1 MKGLLILLLVLV
13 GIGAGA
19 FAQEK
24 SSRELKGDKFYFT
37 YTYDEA
43 IDRYSRAKNLTVEG
57 QRKLAECY
65 WITGQNAE
73 AEEGY
78 ATLINQEAELIAE
91 DYFNYAMVLK
101 CSGKYNESEVQ
112 MDKFCT
118 KKPND
123 LRAVS
128 YKKNKDQLTTIV
140 KDNGNYAIREMEI
153 NTGSQDFGAS
163 YFKEQ
168 IVYTSSNSKPKAFQ
182 RKYNWN
188 NEPFLNLYVAD
199 VEDGQLTNPTFFDKK
214 ENGKMHDGPATFN
227 QLGTFMAFTKNAQ
240 KDKSEDKIVELQIH
254 TRSFENGAWSEPK
267 AFPYNSPSYNVGHP
281 NLSDDG
287 TIMYFV
293 SDMPGG
299 FGGTDI
305 YRTTRSPE
313 GAWSAPMNL
322 GNAINTESDELFP
335 FFDEKKSTLHF
346 TSNGHYGLGGYD
358 IFSSVKNGDSWGDV
372 SNAGAPLNTRFDDFA
387 LVISGTENKGYF
399 SSNRENGSGNDDIY
413 GVDLLNTTAAIKQ
426 INGVALD
433 VNQVPLP
440 RTTVKLYNEAGQQIN
455 MAIAEKDGSYS
466 FNVEANKNY
475 ELTGNLKDYIE
486 GKNAGN
492 TYGNEKIVTINLV
505 LLQVEEEEVVV
516 LEEHIVVDQDLGA
529 IMKMKPI
536 YFEFDQSAI
545 TPTAAKELDKMIKVL
560 NQYPNMEISVTSH
573 TDCRGA
579 KSYNETL
586 SQARATASAD
596 YIKARITNPNRIT
609 GKGFGELQLANG
621 CSCEGET
628 ESGCSEAD
636 HRFNRRSE
644 FIITK
649 NNSPAG
655 VVER

>member
-1 MKGLLILLLVLV
+1 MLVLV
-13 GIGAGA
+13 EISAGA

-24 SSRELKGDKFYFT
+24 SSREQKGDKFYFT

-57 QRKLAECY
+57 QRKLSECY
-65 WITGQNAE
+65 RITEQNAE
-73 AEEGY
+73 AEESY
-78 ATLINQEAELIAE
+78 ATLINHGIDVIAE

-101 CSGKYNESEVQ
+101 SSGKYNESEVQ
-112 MDKFCT
+112 MAKFCSQ
-118 KKPND
+118 KPND
-123 LRAVS
+123 LRAIS
-128 YKKNKDQLTTIV
+128 YQKNKAQLTTIV
-140 KDNGNYAIREMEI
+140 KDNGNYAIHEMEI

-168 IVYTSSNSKPKAFQ
+168 IVYTSSNAKPKAFM

-199 VEDGQLTNPTFFDKK
+199 VEEGQLTNPSFFDKQ

-240 KDKSEDKIVELQIH
+240 KDKSKDNIVELQIH
-254 TRSFENGAWSEPK
+254 TRTFENGTWMEPK

-305 YRTTRSPE
+305 YRTTRTSE
-313 GAWSAPMNL
+313 GAWGVPVNL
-322 GNAINTESDELFP
+322 GSTINTESDELFP
-335 FFDEKKSTLHF
+335 FFDEQKSTLHF
-346 TSNGHYGLGGYD
+346 ASNGHFGLGGQD
-358 IFSSVKNGDSWGDV
+358 IFSSTMNGESWDEV
-372 SNAGAPLNTRFDDFA
+372 RNAGAPLNTRFDDYA
-387 LVISGTENKGYF
+387 LVISGSEDKGYF
-399 SSNRENGSGNDDIY
+399 SSNRESGSGNDDIY
-413 GVDLLNTTAAIKQ
+413 GVDLLNTPAVVKQ
-426 INGVALD
+426 IEGVAFD

-440 RTTVKLYNEAGQQIN
+440 RTTVKLYNESGQQIN
-455 MAIAEKDGSYS
+455 MAIAESDGSYS

-475 ELTGNLKDYIE
+475 QLTGNLKDYIE
-486 GKNAGN
+486 GKNVAN
-492 TYGNEKIVTINLV
+492 TYGTEHIVTVNLQ
-505 LLQVEEEEVVV
+505 LLQLEEEEVVV

-529 IMKMKPI
+529 FMKMKPI
-536 YFEFDQSAI
+536 YFEFDKSEI
-545 TPTAAKELDKMIKVL
+545 TPAAAKELDKMIKVL

-596 YIKARITNPNRIT
+596 YIKERITNPHRIT
-609 GKGFGELQLANG
+609 GKGFGEVQLANA
-621 CSCEGET
+621 CACEGET

-636 HRFNRRSE
+636 HRLNRRSE
-644 FIITK
+644 FIVTK
-649 NNSPAG
+649 NNSPAT